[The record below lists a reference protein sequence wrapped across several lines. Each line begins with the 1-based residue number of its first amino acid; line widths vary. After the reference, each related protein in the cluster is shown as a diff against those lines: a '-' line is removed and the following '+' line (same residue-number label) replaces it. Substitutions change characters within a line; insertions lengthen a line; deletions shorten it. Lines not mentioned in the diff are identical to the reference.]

1 VAIDPTEV
9 EQPDPLALRPD
20 RTDYWLDRVATMTEE
35 EATVLLR
42 LLSPKLTRYIPHAP
56 TPPQAAFLSLD
67 AKEALYGGAAGGGK
81 SEALLMGALQH
92 VDDPAS
98 NAILFR
104 RTYGELALPGALLDR
119 AHQWLQGTD
128 AHWNGNEYQW
138 TFPSGATINFSYLQ
152 HEVDKYRYQSADFTY
167 IAFDELTAFQESQY
181 TYLFS
186 RLRRAEGVSIPLRM
200 RGATNPGGVGHEW
213 VLQRF
218 MVEGPGAGRVFVPAR
233 LADNPHLDQEAY
245 MESLAEL
252 GEVDRRRLADGDWRV
267 RPLGTMFRRHKVE
280 VVEPDD
286 LPTIVRMV
294 RWWDLASTE
303 QSKDASDPDWTA
315 GVLMGITSSLQYVV
329 LDVVR
334 ARLGPA
340 EVETLIETTTRAD
353 GRQVQV
359 FMEQEPGSSGK
370 NTIAYYTKLLRGFS
384 FKGIRSTGTKE
395 ERARPWSG
403 QWMAG
408 GKGERGNVKIKRAP
422 WNSIYLEEH
431 EVFGQPGVH
440 DDQVDASSGA
450 FSQLALGKRRTARA
464 YG

>member
-1 VAIDPTEV
+1 
-9 EQPDPLALRPD
+9 
-20 RTDYWLDRVATMTEE
+20 MTEE

-42 LLSPKLTRYIPHAP
+42 LLSPRITAYIPHRP

-81 SEALLMGALQH
+81 SDALLMGALQH
-92 VDDPAS
+92 VDDPRS
-98 NAILFR
+98 KAILFR
-104 RTYGELALPGALLDR
+104 RTYGELSLPGALLDR
-119 AHQWLQGTD
+119 AHEWLGPTD
-128 AHWNGNEYQW
+128 AHWNGQEYQW
-138 TFPSGATINFSYLQ
+138 TFPSGATLNFGYLQ
-152 HEVDKYRYQSADFTY
+152 HENDKYRYQSANFTY
-167 IAFDELTAFQESQY
+167 IGFDELTAFAETQY

-186 RLRRAEGVSIPLRM
+186 RLRREVESPIPLRM
-200 RGATNPGGVGHEW
+200 RSASNPGGVGHEW
-213 VLQRF
+213 VLDRF
-218 MVEGPGAGRVFVPAR
+218 LVRGRGEGRVFVPAR
-233 LADNPHLDQEAY
+233 LADNPYLDQAAY
-245 MESLAEL
+245 EESLSEL
-252 GEVDRRRLADGDWRV
+252 GEVDRRRLLDGDWRV
-267 RPLGTMFRRHKVE
+267 RPKGNLFRRHKVE
-280 VVEPDD
+280 VLDETD
-286 LPTIVRMV
+286 LPPLVRTV

-303 QSKDASDPDWTA
+303 QSAESSDPDWTV
-315 GVLMGITSSLQYVV
+315 GVLMGITASHQYVV

-340 EVETLIETTTRAD
+340 EVESLIETTTRAD
-353 GRQVQV
+353 GRAVQV

-370 NTIAYYTKLLRGFS
+370 NTIAYYTRLLRGYS

-422 WNSIYLEEH
+422 WNSAYLEEH

-450 FSQLALGKRRTARA
+450 FSQLALGKRRTART
-464 YG
+464 YN